1 MSLTNK
7 FKLSSIALASAVA
20 MGTIAMPTTASADV
34 SYNAAVGSM
43 YLWRGLDSSKG
54 STISG
59 GINYS
64 HASGAYAAAW
74 ASSGLNGT
82 GGSTTGLDGYELD
95 LFVGYAGEVSGVG
108 YDISYWDIDYPQVT
122 GANGKSI
129 NEVSLGLTYA
139 DFSFSFTKNTKS
151 GSKYQYI
158 TAGYTYDKFGI
169 KYGMSDNGADDYS
182 HIDLSFAASD
192 KVTFTASKL
201 SDTAGGTANPEELLV
216 AVSYSLPI

>member
-1 MSLTNK
+1 MSFKNK
-7 FKLSSIALASAVA
+7 FKMTSIALASAMA
-20 MGTIAMPTTASADV
+20 MGAMTMPTVASADV

-43 YLWRGLDSSKG
+43 YLWRGLDASKG
-54 STISG
+54 PTISG

-64 HASGAYAAAW
+64 HDSGAYAGAW

-82 GGSTTGLDGYELD
+82 GASTSAADGYELD
-95 LFVGYAGEVSGVG
+95 LFVGYSGKVSGFG

-129 NEVSLGLTYA
+129 NELSLGLTYA
-139 DFSFSFTKNTKS
+139 DFSVSYTKNTKS

-158 TAGYTYDKFGI
+158 TAGYTFGKFGI
-169 KYGMSDNGADDYS
+169 KYGMSDNGSDDYS

-192 KVTFTASKL
+192 KVSFTASKL
-201 SDTAGGTANPEELLV
+201 SDASGGTANPEEMLI
-216 AVSYSLPI
+216 AVTYSLPI